1 MTDRSTDA
9 VPSPR
14 EALSSRTDLGTR
26 DAVCPEHGEF
36 VSKGFRLEAWKRE
49 IWSQCSQ
56 CQHAAEREQRDEE
69 RRRQADRVARERQE
83 AIGQTCIPLRFQ
95 DRTFE
100 AFHAADEVQLRALT
114 VVRDFTEGFVTYASK
129 GSGLILSGKPGTG
142 KTHLASAAM
151 LALMGSGRWVQ
162 YATCMGMIRMVRE
175 TWARKSERTER
186 EVLRLLGSEIDLL
199 VIDEVGV
206 QYGTEGEQNIVFDV
220 LDRRYAEMRPSIL
233 ITNQDT
239 EGLKASLGERTFD
252 RLRQTHALVKFDWPS
267 YRRTARKEGE
277 AWTPLQTTRVRP
289 PDSS

>member
-1 MTDRSTDA
+1 MTDRSTDDL
-9 VPSPR
+9 PSPR
-14 EALSSRTDLGTR
+14 AALSSRTDLGTK

-49 IWSQCSQ
+49 IWSQCPQ
-56 CQHAAEREQRDEE
+56 CQQAAEREQRDEE
-69 RRRQADRVARERQE
+69 HRRQADRVARERQE
-83 AIGQTCIPLRFQ
+83 AIGQACIPLRFQ

-100 AFHAADEVQLRALT
+100 AFHAADEVQLRAMT
-114 VVRDFTEGFVTYASK
+114 VVRDFTEGFAAYASK

-151 LALMGSGRWVQ
+151 LALMGSGRWLQ
-162 YATCMGMIRMVRE
+162 YLTVMEMIRMVRE
-175 TWARKSERTER
+175 TWSRNSERSER

-206 QYGTEGEQNIVFDV
+206 GYATEGEQNIVFDV

-233 ITNQDT
+233 ITNQDAQ
-239 EGLKASLGERTFD
+239 GLKSSLGERTFD

-267 YRRTARKEGE
+267 YRRTARKETE
-277 AWTPLQTTRVRP
+277 A
-289 PDSS
+289 